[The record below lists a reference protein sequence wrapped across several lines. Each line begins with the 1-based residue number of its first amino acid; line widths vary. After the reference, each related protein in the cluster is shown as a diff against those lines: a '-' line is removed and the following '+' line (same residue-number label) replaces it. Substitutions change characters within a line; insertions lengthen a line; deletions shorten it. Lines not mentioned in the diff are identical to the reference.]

1 MKLIRKQ
8 NFPSLLAGILLF
20 SACTSAPDADKATT
34 SDAKEVATA
43 NGSEFK
49 VDTSSSKVE
58 WIGTKVS
65 GYHTGTINIKSGSF
79 RANGDTV
86 TGGNFVFDMKSMVV
100 SGPPGSDEK
109 ANEKLLGHLKSP
121 DFFDVEK
128 HPEGSFEI
136 TSVKPFTG
144 TVTDS
149 NDVRQESIN
158 KYKVANPTH
167 LVNGNLTLKG
177 VTKNIEFPAQ
187 INVGANSIDGLA
199 KFNIDRTQWGI
210 VYPGKPD
217 DLIRKEI
224 HLGISLKAG
233 K

>member
-1 MKLIRKQ
+1 MKKTIPTYY
-8 NFPSLLAGILLF
+8 FTLLF
-20 SACTSAPDADKATT
+20 ILAVACTSAPDADKATT
-34 SDAKEVATA
+34 TDAKEVAAAT
-43 NGSEFK
+43 GSELK
-49 VDTSSSKVE
+49 VDTSASKIE

-65 GYHTGTINIKSGSF
+65 GYHSGSIHVKSGVL
-79 RANGDTV
+79 RTVGDSV
-86 TGGNFVFDMKSMVV
+86 TGGNFILDMTSIVV
-100 SGPPGSDEK
+100 SGPAGSDPK
-109 ANEKLLGHLKSP
+109 GNAKLEGHLKSG

-128 HPEGSFEI
+128 SPEASFEI

-149 NDVRQESIN
+149 NDVRQESIS

-167 LVNGNLTLKG
+167 LVSGNLTLRG

-187 INVGANSIDGLA
+187 VTVGANSVDALA
-199 KFNIDRTQWGI
+199 KFNIDRTQWNI

-217 DLIRKEI
+217 DLIRKDI
-224 HLGISLKAG
+224 HLGIALKAT

>member
-1 MKLIRKQ
+1 MKQTIPTYY
-8 NFPSLLAGILLF
+8 FTLLF
-20 SACTSAPDADKATT
+20 ILAIACTSAPDADKATT
-34 SDAKEVATA
+34 TDAKEVTAAT
-43 NGSEFK
+43 GSELK
-49 VDTSSSKVE
+49 VDTSASKIE

-65 GYHTGTINIKSGSF
+65 GYHSGTIHVKSGVL
-79 RANGDTV
+79 RTVGDSV
-86 TGGNFVFDMKSMVV
+86 TGGNFVLDMTSIDV
-100 SGPPGSDEK
+100 SGPAGSKPADN
-109 ANEKLLGHLKSP
+109 AKLEGHLKSG

-128 HPEGSFEI
+128 SPEASFEI

-149 NDVRQESIN
+149 NDVRQESIS

-167 LVNGNLTLKG
+167 MIGGNLTLRG

-187 INVGANSIDGLA
+187 VTVGANSVDAIA
-199 KFNIDRTQWGI
+199 KFNIDRTQWNI

-217 DLIRKEI
+217 DLIRKDI
-224 HLGISLKAG
+224 HLGIALKAN

>member
-1 MKLIRKQ
+1 MKKTIPTYY
-8 NFPSLLAGILLF
+8 FTLLF
-20 SACTSAPDADKATT
+20 ILAVACTSAPDADKATT
-34 SDAKEVATA
+34 TDAKEVAAAT
-43 NGSEFK
+43 GSELK
-49 VDTSSSKVE
+49 VDTSASKIE

-65 GYHTGTINIKSGSF
+65 GYHSGSIHVKSGVL
-79 RANGDTV
+79 RTVGDSV
-86 TGGNFVFDMKSMVV
+86 TGGNFILDMSSIVV
-100 SGPPGSDEK
+100 SGPAGSDPK
-109 ANEKLLGHLKSP
+109 GNAKLEGHLKSG

-128 HPEGSFEI
+128 NPEASFEI

-149 NDVRQESIN
+149 NDVRQESIS

-167 LVNGNLTLKG
+167 LVSGNLTLRG

-187 INVGANSIDGLA
+187 VTVGANSVDALA
-199 KFNIDRTQWGI
+199 KFNIDRTQWNI

-217 DLIRKEI
+217 DLIRKDI
-224 HLGISLKAG
+224 HLGIALKAT